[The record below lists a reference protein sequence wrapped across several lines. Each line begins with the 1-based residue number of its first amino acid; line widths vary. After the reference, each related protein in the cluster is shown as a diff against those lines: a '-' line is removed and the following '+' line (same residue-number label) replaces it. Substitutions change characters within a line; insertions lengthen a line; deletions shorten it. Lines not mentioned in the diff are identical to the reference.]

1 MHELIEKKGEILF
14 YTTAAGSVKMEVLL
28 EAETVWMTQKM
39 IAELFEVKPQNITM
53 HLKNIY
59 KDEELIKESTCKD
72 FLQVQKEGSRNVRR
86 KVEYYNLD
94 AIIAVGYRVN
104 SLRATHFRIWATKML
119 REFISKGFVID
130 DARMK
135 NGQNFGQE
143 QSERIYIRLK
153 RNLAE
158 GRISW
163 PSINASRAR
172 KSEWRRAV

>member
-104 SLRATHFRIWATKML
+104 SLRATHSRIHQQRFCYRRCENEKWTKFWA
-119 REFISKGFVID
+119 RAE
-130 DARMK
+130 RK
-135 NGQNFGQE
+135 N
-143 QSERIYIRLK
+143 IYK
-153 RNLAE
+153 AKAKF
-158 GRISW
+158 S
-163 PSINASRAR
+163 
-172 KSEWRRAV
+172 